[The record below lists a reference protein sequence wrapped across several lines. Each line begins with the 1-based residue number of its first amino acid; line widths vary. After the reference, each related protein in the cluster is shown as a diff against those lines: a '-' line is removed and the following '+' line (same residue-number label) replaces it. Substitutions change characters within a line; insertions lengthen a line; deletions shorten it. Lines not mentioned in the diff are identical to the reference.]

1 MPEIR
6 RYTVRQEREV
16 VVVANSAVEA
26 AQIANS
32 AFEHGQLVD
41 NTIKERPKDIWGN
54 TTGRIRENRLEI
66 EEEPY

>member
-1 MPEIR
+1 MPALR

-26 AQIANS
+26 AQIADS
-32 AFEHGQLVD
+32 AFKHGQLID
-41 NTIKERPKDIWGN
+41 NTIAERPKDIWGN
-54 TTGRIRENRLEI
+54 TTSRIREHRLEI